1 MFYRTVLYLAVQFY
15 LQMRNYDS
23 TCTGIIEPHEL
34 RAALAQL
41 GVHIDLE
48 EAKKLTKKLVTKYL
62 LLS

>member
-1 MFYRTVLYLAVQFY
+1 MFCRTVLYLAVLFD
-15 LQMRNYDS
+15 LLMRNYDS
-23 TCTGIIEPHEL
+23 TGIIEPHEL

-62 LLS
+62 PLS